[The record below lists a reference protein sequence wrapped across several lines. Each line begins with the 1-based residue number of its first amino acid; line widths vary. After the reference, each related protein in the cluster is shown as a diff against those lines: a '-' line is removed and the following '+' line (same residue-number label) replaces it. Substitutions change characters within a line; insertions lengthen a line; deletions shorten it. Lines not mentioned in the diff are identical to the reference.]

1 MSTTEKVIKPV
12 KPNFLTF
19 NTNYTGAPILSLYQN
34 KTHYTGH
41 YIKYINKFNE
51 LLETEPRMNKIYN
64 LIMKKSFNS
73 DIDYRVL
80 LIMSGIKMFEQNTTV
95 YQNASQI
102 YNHELYWQSI
112 TDITDSAN
120 QLNNLKQ
127 KLFTS
132 DKQFDDFKKKFI
144 DSGLKEFGSGWLWI
158 SRNIPT
164 NELDVFTTHDSK
176 VPFNNENT
184 EILGVIDLWEHAY
197 YLDYPADR
205 KKYLEGSFQTL
216 NWKNFVK

>member
-1 MSTTEKVIKPV
+1 MSNTEKVIKPI

-19 NTNYTGAPILSLYQN
+19 NTNYTGATILSLYQN